1 MDETIVPIGTL
12 SKGDEGTVTDGK
24 FNGRRFRIRSIGSTG
39 RTVMVDWTEYG
50 TKGTI
55 FATTLVLNAF
65 GSESWITDQ
74 WTGALADLKDAA
86 HSVGVRTHETD
97 TWAVTHSAN
106 GGHELVMHTERGT
119 FGVASVSSPDA
130 LRNLRTTF
138 GYDERAKMHAAQL
151 ARPNRERVSETATG
165 REGTHVET
173 RTFTS
178 GALCMVVAF
187 DDGLT
192 EEHTSDELTSLGRAN
207 GEWM

>member
-97 TWAVTHSAN
+97 TWAVTHS
-106 GGHELVMHTERGT
+106 
-119 FGVASVSSPDA
+119 
-130 LRNLRTTF
+130 
-138 GYDERAKMHAAQL
+138 
-151 ARPNRERVSETATG
+151 RERWARTRHAHGAWHVRSRQRVQPGRTAQSAHDVRIRRARQDARCAVGSSEP
-165 REGTHVET
+165 
-173 RTFTS
+173 
-178 GALCMVVAF
+178 
-187 DDGLT
+187 
-192 EEHTSDELTSLGRAN
+192 
-207 GEWM
+207 